1 MDLFKYRVQLSPDQF
16 IEKGFA
22 ERKMLLVLDIYDML
36 KHIKRQHI
44 VDKKK
49 GMKDVRF
56 EHGGEMPVRPYTVVD
71 HTKGVAKKM

>member
-36 KHIKRQHI
+36 KHIKR
-44 VDKKK
+44 
-49 GMKDVRF
+49 
-56 EHGGEMPVRPYTVVD
+56 
-71 HTKGVAKKM
+71 